1 MSELI
6 SLNNLNLSVVNDS
19 IQKENEIDITSDID
33 TIYNFLLD
41 ELFETLEK
49 NQEFILPDKD
59 EKISKPDTVFDIS
72 KRTVWKNFK
81 TIQEQINREEG
92 HLLKFF
98 NLEYKKTTSINKNG
112 HFLIVGKYM
121 NMIPNTLK
129 KYIKIYVQCG
139 TCKSI
144 KTSIIKNHR
153 MGLDYKKCTKCDRE
167 SPIIDK

>member
-98 NLEYKKTTSINKNG
+98 NL
-112 HFLIVGKYM
+112 
-121 NMIPNTLK
+121 
-129 KYIKIYVQCG
+129 
-139 TCKSI
+139 
-144 KTSIIKNHR
+144 
-153 MGLDYKKCTKCDRE
+153 
-167 SPIIDK
+167 